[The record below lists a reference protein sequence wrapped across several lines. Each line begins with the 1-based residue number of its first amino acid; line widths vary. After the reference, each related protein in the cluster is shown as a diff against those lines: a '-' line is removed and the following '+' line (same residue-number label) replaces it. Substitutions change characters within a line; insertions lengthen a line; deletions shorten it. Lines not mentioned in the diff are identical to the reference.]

1 MRKYTAVLHVWTSFN
16 LFLSL
21 SSCDRYLQ
29 PARHVVRG
37 RVKEVMNLVNG
48 VGRNGRHSFL
58 VSSLWTYLLL
68 LKNNYHTMIKDSRVT
83 GWDLNEKNK
92 NVRAWVVL
100 LLLFADFVVFLSY
113 VSLPLQTS
121 SLVASEIL
129 RRQSPSARAT
139 VIEKWATVGEVCR
152 NLHNFNSVLE
162 ISSAFMSSSIFRLKK
177 TWEKVSKQVSTAYVQ
192 STTVLRYSVS

>member
-1 MRKYTAVLHVWTSFN
+1 M
-16 LFLSL
+16 
-21 SSCDRYLQ
+21 
-29 PARHVVRG
+29 
-37 RVKEVMNLVNG
+37 
-48 VGRNGRHSFL
+48 
-58 VSSLWTYLLL
+58 
-68 LKNNYHTMIKDSRVT
+68 
-83 GWDLNEKNK
+83 
-92 NVRAWVVL
+92 
-100 LLLFADFVVFLSY
+100 LLFADFFVFLSD

-192 STTVLRYSVS
+192 STTYPCVTQFHRSVKSCVCNSKLIDLVNGSFSFLCVSLRCFPFPQPGINELLFHRERQRIKPEFSTIMLRFKSIVTFFSLLLP

>member
-1 MRKYTAVLHVWTSFN
+1 M
-16 LFLSL
+16 
-21 SSCDRYLQ
+21 
-29 PARHVVRG
+29 
-37 RVKEVMNLVNG
+37 
-48 VGRNGRHSFL
+48 
-58 VSSLWTYLLL
+58 
-68 LKNNYHTMIKDSRVT
+68 
-83 GWDLNEKNK
+83 
-92 NVRAWVVL
+92 
-100 LLLFADFVVFLSY
+100 LLFTDFVVFLSD

-177 TWEKVSKQVSTAYVQ
+177 TWEKVSKQVSTAHVQ
-192 STTVLRYSVS
+192 STTYSCVTQFYSSVKFCVCNSKLIDLVNGSFSFLCVSLRCFPFPQPINELLFHRERQRIVPEFSTIVFRFKSIVTFFSLRLP

>member
-1 MRKYTAVLHVWTSFN
+1 L
-16 LFLSL
+16 
-21 SSCDRYLQ
+21 
-29 PARHVVRG
+29 
-37 RVKEVMNLVNG
+37 KEQ
-48 VGRNGRHSFL
+48 L
-58 VSSLWTYLLL
+58 VSSMNYILNSDGSTNLEQKFAAAIIKTLERKHEE
-68 LKNNYHTMIKDSRVT
+68 LKAALSFELKLDPVKTPKTVELATFDKISATQIAEQLTFLEHLIFSKIPAHEF
-83 GWDLNEKNK
+83 LNLSWMKSDK
-92 NVRAWVVL
+92 NVRAPNILRVTKR
-100 LLLFADFVVFLSY
+100 FNE
-113 VSLPLQTS
+113 TS

-192 STTVLRYSVS
+192 STTTLRYSVS